1 MTSSARARLASTL
14 SEGWMSLAL
23 VAVMAVV
30 VGWSLDDAA
39 LVLGRRNDTDFLPWV
54 ALAGVAVG
62 FVGARANW
70 NRPVAH
76 LIGAAFAALIV
87 PLAAGA
93 VLEPGAGISAQYTAA
108 AAATTNA
115 VFDFAVRGLQL
126 TRETGHYLV
135 VLGMLC
141 WANGQFA
148 ASAVFRQGRPLGA
161 IVVLGTVLVANMS
174 ATRHDQIWFLVL
186 FSMASL
192 FLLTRLHALDERA
205 TWIRRRIGDPA
216 TVGSLYLRGGTVFIL
231 IAAFGALTLT
241 ASARSAPLAGFWDGA
256 RPVLIDVTQWLQR
269 IIPPAPDSQ
278 TLGIPSFGQQVVIGG
293 VWSPR
298 DEPALVIR
306 RQSGNDDRFYWRAV
320 TYDSFTLWGWK
331 SSTPNVATR
340 PAGERLLDGTLDA
353 IPESAAR
360 TPITFRVEPQSNF
373 FDVAFSPID
382 PLAINRDARVDLSGA
397 NGTLHSITIES
408 GVPYDVVAAVPT
420 IADVAGGTT
429 ENRLRSAGQDYPAGI
444 SARYLDVP
452 KGAIGPN
459 ARTLLAD
466 IVAQVKAAGTDN
478 PFDVATA
485 IVEEFHDNSE
495 YRYATNVAGVCDDS
509 PSISECFATRKT
521 GYCEYYASTMV
532 MLLREHRIPARMVEG
547 FLPGGLNVATGV
559 ETISTAGSHAWVEV
573 YFPGYG
579 WQLFDPTGGGVSRAP
594 EIIEGSPVPL
604 VTPRPSASLGFSS
617 SGPDDR
623 NDPTRRPDGTLPGRS
638 DGSTSSANTA
648 LAISLVIVLLATVG
662 LIAFLAWRRGPRG
675 ATTPEG
681 VYSSIS
687 GIARRFGFGP
697 RPTQTAFEYAAALG
711 DILPGVRPEL
721 HTVASAKVEVAYG
734 RRELGDDRIRAL
746 RVSYRRLR
754 VALLRLALRRGD
766 RRRMR

>member
-1 MTSSARARLASTL
+1 MMSSVRARLSSSL
-14 SEGWMSLAL
+14 SESWVSLVL

-54 ALAGVAVG
+54 ALGGVIVG
-62 FVGARANW
+62 FVGAQAHW
-70 NRPVAH
+70 NRPIAH
-76 LIGAAFAALIV
+76 LIGAAFAALVV
-87 PLAAGA
+87 PLLAGA
-93 VLEPGAGISAQYTAA
+93 VLEPGASLSAQYTATA
-108 AAATTNA
+108 TATTNA
-115 VFDFAVRGLQL
+115 VIDFAVRGLQL
-126 TRETGHYLV
+126 TQETGHYLV

-148 ASAVFRQGRPLGA
+148 ASAVFRQARPLGP
-161 IVVLGTVLVANMS
+161 IVVLGAVLVANMS
-174 ATRHDQIWFLVL
+174 ATKHDQIWFLVA
-186 FSMASL
+186 FSLAAL

-216 TVGSLYLRGGTVFIL
+216 TVGSLYLRGGTMFIL

-256 RPVLIDVTQWLQR
+256 RPLLIDVTQWLQR

-306 RQSGNDDRFYWRAV
+306 RPSGNDDRFYWRAV
-320 TYDSFTLWGWK
+320 AYDSFTLWGWK

-340 PAGERLLDGTLDA
+340 PAGEVLLDGTLDA
-353 IPESAAR
+353 IPAAAAR
-360 TPITFRVEPQSNF
+360 TVISFRVEPQSNF
-373 FDVAFSPID
+373 FNVAFSPID
-382 PLAINRDARVDLSGA
+382 PLTINRDTTVDLSGA
-397 NGTLHSITIES
+397 NGYLHSVTIDS
-408 GVPYDVVAAVPT
+408 GVPYDVTAAVPT
-420 IADVAGGTT
+420 IADVPGGTT

-444 SARYLDVP
+444 AARYLDVP
-452 KGAIGPN
+452 TGAIGPN

-466 IVAQVKAAGTDN
+466 IVARVKADGTDN
-478 PFDVATA
+478 PFDIASA
-485 IVEEFHDNSE
+485 IVEEFHDNGE
-495 YRYATNVAGVCDDS
+495 YRYATNVAGVCQDS
-509 PSISECFATRKT
+509 SSISECFATHKT
-521 GYCEYYASTMV
+521 GYCEHYATTMV
-532 MLLREHRIPARMVEG
+532 MLLREHKIPARMVEG

-559 ETISTAGSHAWVEV
+559 ETISTVGSHAWVEV

-579 WQLFDPTGGGVSRAP
+579 WQIFDPTGGGVSQAP
-594 EIIEGSPVPL
+594 PIIQGSPVPL
-604 VTPRPSASLGFSS
+604 VTPRPSASLGISS
-617 SGPDDR
+617 RDPGDGR
-623 NDPTRRPDGTLPGRS
+623 DPTRRTGTLPGGAD
-638 DGSTSSANTA
+638 DGTSSGNTA
-648 LAISLVIVLLATVG
+648 IAISLVIVLLAAVG

-681 VYSSIS
+681 VYTSVS

-697 RPTQTAFEYAAALG
+697 RPTQTAFEYASALG
-711 DILPGVRPEL
+711 DILPAVRPEL

>member
-1 MTSSARARLASTL
+1 MSTVRSRLAAAL
-14 SEGWMSLAL
+14 SDTWASLTL
-23 VAVMAVV
+23 VAVLAVV
-30 VGWSLDDAA
+30 VAWSLDDAA
-39 LVLGRRNDTDFLPWV
+39 LVLGRRDNTDFLPWV
-54 ALAGVAVG
+54 ALAGVVVG

-70 NRPVAH
+70 NRWIAH
-76 LIGAAFAALIV
+76 LLGAAFAALIV

-93 VLEPGAGISAQYTAA
+93 VLEPGASLSAQYTATA
-108 AAATTNA
+108 TATTNA
-115 VFDFAVRGLQL
+115 VLDFAVRGLLL

-135 VLGMLC
+135 VLGLLC

-148 ASAVFRQGRPLGA
+148 ASAVFRHGRPLGP

-174 ATRHDQIWFLVL
+174 ATQHDQIWLLVL
-186 FSMASL
+186 FSMAAL
-192 FLLTRLHALDERA
+192 LLLTRLHALDERA
-205 TWIRRRIGDPA
+205 TWVRRRIGDPA
-216 TVGSLYLRGGTVFIL
+216 AVGSLYLRGGTVFIL
-231 IAAFGALTLT
+231 IAVFGALTLT
-241 ASARSAPLAGFWDGA
+241 ASAHSAPLARVWDGA
-256 RPVLIDVTQWLQR
+256 RPVLIDITQWLQR
-269 IIPPAPDSQ
+269 IIPPAPDSK

-306 RQSGNDDRFYWRAV
+306 RPSGNDDRYYWRAV
-320 TYDSFTLWGWK
+320 SYDSFTLWGWK
-331 SSTPNVATR
+331 SSTPNVASR
-340 PAGERLLDGTLDA
+340 PAGEPLLDGTLDA
-353 IPESAAR
+353 IPETAAR

-373 FDVAFSPID
+373 FNVAFSPID
-382 PLAINRDARVDLSGA
+382 PLAINRDTTVDLSGG
-397 NGTLHSITIES
+397 NGSFHSITIDS
-408 GVPYDVVAAVPT
+408 GVPYDVTAAVPT
-420 IADVAGGTT
+420 VADVAGGTT
-429 ENRLRSAGQDYPAGI
+429 ENRLRSAGQDYPAGVV
-444 SARYLDVP
+444 ARYLDVP
-452 KGAIGPN
+452 VGAIGPN
-459 ARTLLAD
+459 ARTILAD
-466 IVAQVKAAGTDN
+466 VVAQVKAAGTDN
-478 PFDVATA
+478 PFDIATA
-485 IVEEFHDNSE
+485 IVEEFHDNGE

-509 PSISECFATRKT
+509 PSISECFATHKT

-532 MLLREHRIPARMVEG
+532 MLLREHKIAARMVEG

-579 WQLFDPTGGGVSRAP
+579 WHLFDPTGGGVSRAP

-623 NDPTRRPDGTLPGRS
+623 DDPTRRPDGTLPGSS
-638 DGSTSSANTA
+638 DGPNASGNTA
-648 LAISLVIVLLATVG
+648 IAISLAIVLLAVVG
-662 LIAFLAWRRGPRG
+662 LIAFLAWQRGPRG

-681 VYSSIS
+681 VYSSVS

-697 RPTQTAFEYAAALG
+697 RPTQTAFEYASALG

-721 HTVASAKVEVAYG
+721 HSVASAKVEVAYG